1 MGKKIGVR
9 SVIGVLLIGVGLFF
23 AGQSGCV
30 KDGGRQQFNLFTMEQ
45 DMEFG
50 QQLEKEIESKPKEY
64 PLVPREKMPKVYEK
78 LESICQSILESGEVK
93 LKDEFVWKMHV
104 IDAPTLNAFCAPG
117 GYIYFYTGLLK
128 YLDTEAQVA
137 GVMGHEMAH
146 ADCRHSTKQMTK
158 DYGISTLLGILV
170 GDNAGELTK
179 IAAQMAGSLAGLKF
193 SRDDESEAD
202 KCAVR
207 YLSKTK
213 YKPTGVAGFFEKLK
227 AEQKGGKM
235 PEFLST
241 HPSDEHRIAAIHEA
255 CEGIDMT
262 GKSDFEQEYKEF
274 KAKYLK

>member
-1 MGKKIGVR
+1 MGKKIRVR

-45 DMEFG
+45 DKEFG

-241 HPSDEHRIAAIHEA
+241 HPSDEHRIAAIYEA
-255 CEGIDMT
+255 CAGIDMT

-274 KAKYLK
+274 KAKYLP